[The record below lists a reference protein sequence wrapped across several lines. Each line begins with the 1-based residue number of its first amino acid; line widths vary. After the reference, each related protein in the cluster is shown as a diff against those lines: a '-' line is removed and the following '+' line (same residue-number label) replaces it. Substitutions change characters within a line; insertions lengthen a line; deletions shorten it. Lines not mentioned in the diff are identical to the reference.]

1 MDESKKP
8 QIRPFLQEA
17 LNKDPLDRSFM
28 EKLAVGIYGPGI
40 EAKEDRDKPSAVL
53 DKEYSDFVLELPG
66 EVQADI
72 DRYLNI
78 FKNDP
83 TPVIEFINEYKEK
96 GYSNYFDSVK
106 NFVDIA
112 DEKDFAR
119 YTDYN
124 YLGKGA
130 YDALYRK
137 DDAGDQATNKVMES

>member
-8 QIRPFLQEA
+8 QIRPFLQGA
-17 LNKDPLDRSFM
+17 LDKDPLDRSFM

-40 EAKEDRDKPSAVL
+40 EAREDRDKPSAVL

-83 TPVIEFINEYKEK
+83 TPVIEFIT
-96 GYSNYFDSVK
+96 
-106 NFVDIA
+106 A
-112 DEKDFAR
+112 
-119 YTDYN
+119 
-124 YLGKGA
+124 
-130 YDALYRK
+130 
-137 DDAGDQATNKVMES
+137 KVAF